1 MRIAVVFWLGLAM
14 AVLGALAAEAGEVVG
29 KAADATGAA
38 LPAAVITLRNQ
49 ATGVE
54 QVVRANDRGEFRF
67 ADVPAGRYLRVRR
80 FRPRNEDHRR
90 DR

>member
-1 MRIAVVFWLGLAM
+1 M
-14 AVLGALAAEAGEVVG
+14 AVLGASAAEAGEVVG

-54 QVVRANDRGEFRF
+54 QVVRADDHGEFRF
-67 ADVPAGRYLRVRR
+67 ATYRRAGISLPPSPPVSPAERR
-80 FRPRNEDHRR
+80 PSS
-90 DR
+90 